1 MAKYIMALDA
11 GTTSNRCILFN
22 EKGEMCSVAQKEF
35 TQYFPK
41 PGWVEHDA
49 EEIWS
54 TQLEVAKEAMANVGA
69 TAADIGAIGITNQR
83 ETTIVWD
90 KNTGEPIHHAIVWQ
104 CRRTSEY
111 CDSLKA
117 KGLVDTFRQKTGLV
131 IDAYFSA
138 TKIRWVLDN
147 VPGAREKADRG
158 ELLFGTVWKPT
169 AAEPSFGIA
178 YIILSS
184 IVGTAASV
192 LLGVPIGLLT
202 AVFLTEVSGKTLA
215 KAVQPAVELLAA
227 IPSVIYGLLGMML
240 LNPLLYKL
248 EKALFAGSST
258 HRYTGGADL
267 LAAVIVLAIMILPT
281 VISVSASA
289 IRAVPGSLRAASLA
303 LGASKMQTIRR
314 VTVPAAKS
322 GILTGV
328 VLGIGRA
335 LGEAMAINM
344 VAGGAVN
351 LPLPFNSV
359 RFLTTGI
366 ISGMSYAPVGSLYQQ
381 ALFSIGLVL
390 FLFIMLINVF
400 LNVFIKKRKED

>member
-1 MAKYIMALDA
+1 MA
-11 GTTSNRCILFN
+11 NP
-22 EKGEMCSVAQKEF
+22 KG
-35 TQYFPK
+35 K
-41 PGWVEHDA
+41 PGRSAFTA
-49 EEIWS
+49 ERLARALLLIS
-54 TQLEVAKEAMANVGA
+54 AVVAIFAVC
-69 TAADIGAIGITNQR
+69 AITL
-83 ETTIVWD
+83 
-90 KNTGEPIHHAIVWQ
+90 
-104 CRRTSEY
+104 Y
-111 CDSLKA
+111 LFA
-117 KGLVDTFRQKTGLV
+117 KGLPALHKVGVGD
-131 IDAYFSA
+131 
-138 TKIRWVLDN
+138 
-147 VPGAREKADRG
+147 
-158 ELLFGTVWKPT
+158 LLFGTVWKPT

-215 KAVQPAVELLAA
+215 KVVQPAVELLAA

-248 EKALFAGSST
+248 EKAVFAGSST

-359 RFLTTGI
+359 RFLTTQLVSEMG
-366 ISGMSYAPVGSLYQQ
+366 YAEGTHRQV
-381 ALFSIGLVL
+381 LFTVGLVL
-390 FLFIMLINVF
+390 YLFIMTVNLVLQRLRREGGKDNG
-400 LNVFIKKRKED
+400 

>member
-1 MAKYIMALDA
+1 MA
-11 GTTSNRCILFN
+11 NP
-22 EKGEMCSVAQKEF
+22 KG
-35 TQYFPK
+35 K
-41 PGWVEHDA
+41 PGRSAFTA
-49 EEIWS
+49 ERLARALLLICAV
-54 TQLEVAKEAMANVGA
+54 VAIFAVC
-69 TAADIGAIGITNQR
+69 AITL
-83 ETTIVWD
+83 
-90 KNTGEPIHHAIVWQ
+90 
-104 CRRTSEY
+104 Y
-111 CDSLKA
+111 LFA
-117 KGLVDTFRQKTGLV
+117 KGLPALHKVGV
-131 IDAYFSA
+131 
-138 TKIRWVLDN
+138 
-147 VPGAREKADRG
+147 G

-359 RFLTTGI
+359 RFLTTQLVSEMG
-366 ISGMSYAPVGSLYQQ
+366 YAEGAHRQV
-381 ALFSIGLVL
+381 LFTVGLVL
-390 FLFIMLINVF
+390 YLFIMTVNLVLQRLRREGGKDNG
-400 LNVFIKKRKED
+400 

>member
-1 MAKYIMALDA
+1 MA
-11 GTTSNRCILFN
+11 NP
-22 EKGEMCSVAQKEF
+22 KG
-35 TQYFPK
+35 K
-41 PGWVEHDA
+41 PGRSAFTA
-49 EEIWS
+49 ERLARALLLICAV
-54 TQLEVAKEAMANVGA
+54 VAIFAVC
-69 TAADIGAIGITNQR
+69 AITL
-83 ETTIVWD
+83 
-90 KNTGEPIHHAIVWQ
+90 
-104 CRRTSEY
+104 Y
-111 CDSLKA
+111 LFA
-117 KGLVDTFRQKTGLV
+117 KGLPALHDVGV
-131 IDAYFSA
+131 
-138 TKIRWVLDN
+138 
-147 VPGAREKADRG
+147 G

-289 IRAVPGSLRAASLA
+289 IRAVPSSLRAASLA

-359 RFLTTGI
+359 RFLTTQLVSEMG
-366 ISGMSYAPVGSLYQQ
+366 YAEGTHRQ
-381 ALFSIGLVL
+381 VL
-390 FLFIMLINVF
+390 FTVGLALYLFIMIVNLVLQRLRREGGKDNG
-400 LNVFIKKRKED
+400 

>member
-1 MAKYIMALDA
+1 MA
-11 GTTSNRCILFN
+11 NP
-22 EKGEMCSVAQKEF
+22 KG
-35 TQYFPK
+35 K
-41 PGWVEHDA
+41 PGRSAFTA
-49 EEIWS
+49 ERLARALLLICA
-54 TQLEVAKEAMANVGA
+54 VA
-69 TAADIGAIGITNQR
+69 AIFAVCAITL
-83 ETTIVWD
+83 
-90 KNTGEPIHHAIVWQ
+90 
-104 CRRTSEY
+104 Y
-111 CDSLKA
+111 LFA
-117 KGLVDTFRQKTGLV
+117 KGLP
-131 IDAYFSA
+131 A
-138 TKIRWVLDN
+138 LDR
-147 VPGAREKADRG
+147 VGVG

-359 RFLTTGI
+359 RFLTTQLVSEMG
-366 ISGMSYAPVGSLYQQ
+366 YAEGAHRQV
-381 ALFSIGLVL
+381 LFTVGLVL
-390 FLFIMLINVF
+390 YLFIMIVNLVLQRLRREGGKDNG
-400 LNVFIKKRKED
+400 

>member
-1 MAKYIMALDA
+1 MA
-11 GTTSNRCILFN
+11 NP
-22 EKGEMCSVAQKEF
+22 KG
-35 TQYFPK
+35 K
-41 PGWVEHDA
+41 PGRSAFTAEHLA
-49 EEIWS
+49 RALLLICA
-54 TQLEVAKEAMANVGA
+54 VA
-69 TAADIGAIGITNQR
+69 AIFAVCAITL
-83 ETTIVWD
+83 
-90 KNTGEPIHHAIVWQ
+90 
-104 CRRTSEY
+104 Y
-111 CDSLKA
+111 LFA
-117 KGLVDTFRQKTGLV
+117 KGLPALHKVGV
-131 IDAYFSA
+131 
-138 TKIRWVLDN
+138 
-147 VPGAREKADRG
+147 G

-248 EKALFAGSST
+248 EKAVFAGSST

-359 RFLTTGI
+359 RFLTTQLVSEMG
-366 ISGMSYAPVGSLYQQ
+366 YAEGAHRQV
-381 ALFSIGLVL
+381 LFTVGLVL
-390 FLFIMLINVF
+390 YLFIMIVNLVLQRLRREGGKDNG
-400 LNVFIKKRKED
+400 

>member
-1 MAKYIMALDA
+1 MA
-11 GTTSNRCILFN
+11 NP
-22 EKGEMCSVAQKEF
+22 KG
-35 TQYFPK
+35 K
-41 PGWVEHDA
+41 PGRSAFTA
-49 EEIWS
+49 ERLARALLLICAV
-54 TQLEVAKEAMANVGA
+54 VAIFAVC
-69 TAADIGAIGITNQR
+69 AITL
-83 ETTIVWD
+83 
-90 KNTGEPIHHAIVWQ
+90 
-104 CRRTSEY
+104 Y
-111 CDSLKA
+111 LFA
-117 KGLVDTFRQKTGLV
+117 KGLPALHKVGVGD
-131 IDAYFSA
+131 
-138 TKIRWVLDN
+138 
-147 VPGAREKADRG
+147 
-158 ELLFGTVWKPT
+158 LLFGTVWKPT

-215 KAVQPAVELLAA
+215 KVVQPAVELLAA

-248 EKALFAGSST
+248 EKAVFAGSST
-258 HRYTGGADL
+258 HQYTGGADL

-303 LGASKMQTIRR
+303 LGASKMQTIWR

-359 RFLTTGI
+359 RFLTTQLVSEMG
-366 ISGMSYAPVGSLYQQ
+366 YAEGTHRQV
-381 ALFSIGLVL
+381 LFTVGLVL
-390 FLFIMLINVF
+390 YLFIMIVNLVLQRLRREGGKDNG
-400 LNVFIKKRKED
+400 